1 MAVDADVILSKIIAT
16 EIHRKREYTWSY
28 AFILV

>member
-16 EIHRKREYTWSY
+16 EIHRKREYT
-28 AFILV
+28 